1 MAAKTCII
9 CGGGA
14 GSHEHVFPA
23 ALGGRR
29 TNKGIYCTPHN
40 NGFGRHV
47 AELQEQLL
55 MFNAILEVRP
65 DRHDAPRAF
74 AFSDKN
80 GDHFSMLGPSIE
92 TAAPPSIKDLGL
104 PSGETATLKFNN
116 KKQFEDWRETQRK
129 NGWEVRIA
137 ADSGK
142 SQQRL
147 FAAPVSVSL
156 RFGGH
161 AGLQAVGY
169 LALTFFAQ
177 YFPDV
182 ARSKGLEPFKN
193 FLALD
198 FSKNEDEAQWKSD
211 LVWWDG
217 RNADDVVGKS
227 PFQFGHT
234 IVVGVS
240 RSKKRAYA
248 YISFFSSL
256 NFGVDLG
263 PVDDPRERMV
273 RVSIDPRAEK
283 APDDLE
289 TADSETLSIEV
300 DPAAADLRE
309 MIRSGSAESAIGKF
323 LNKVGAW
330 HFERFVSELDG
341 ALKNWAENHS
351 TDSAQF
357 SAALVEKHS
366 QRVLNVVSFAVSG
379 LKEELKKN
387 GNIPAA
393 LIDMM
398 EKLIAADDGQSNG
411 LSQQTNTLLELSKSA
426 IIDVINQELDSQ
438 RASAEKIAFL
448 LSGNQGV
455 TAVTQQVIQ
464 PLLLNCLK

>member
-47 AELQEQLL
+47 AELQKQLL
-55 MFNAILEVRP
+55 MFNAILKVRP

-80 GDHFSMLGPSIE
+80 GDHFSILGQSIE
-92 TAAPPSIKDLGL
+92 TAAPPSINDLGL
-104 PSGETATLKFNN
+104 SSGETAALKFNS
-116 KKQFEDWRETQRK
+116 KEQFEDWKETQRK
-129 NGWEVRIA
+129 NGWDVQV
-137 ADSGK
+137 SGDFGK
-142 SQQRL
+142 PQQRL

-161 AGLQAVGY
+161 AALQAVGY

-182 ARSKGLEPFKN
+182 ARSAGLDPFKN

-198 FSKNEDEAQWKSD
+198 FSKDEAKWKSN

-217 RNADDVVGKS
+217 RNVDDVVGKS
-227 PFQFGHT
+227 PFRFGHT

-240 RSKKRAYA
+240 TLKKRAYA

-256 NFGVDLG
+256 NFCVDLG

-273 RVSIDPRAEK
+273 RVFIDPRAEK
-283 APDDLE
+283 APDDLD
-289 TADSETLSIEV
+289 TVDSDAFSIEV
-300 DPAAADLRE
+300 DPAACDLLE
-309 MIRSGSAESAIGKF
+309 MIQSGTAESAVAKF
-323 LNKVGAW
+323 LHEVGAW
-330 HFERFVSELDG
+330 HFESFVSELDG
-341 ALKNWAENHS
+341 ELQGWRKSHS
-351 TDSAQF
+351 TDSTQF
-357 SAALVEKHS
+357 AATLVQKHR
-366 QRVLNVVSFAVSG
+366 QRVLNVISFVASG
-379 LKEELKKN
+379 LKEEFKKN
-387 GNIPAA
+387 GNIPMA
-393 LIDMM
+393 LLEMM
-398 EKLIAADDGQSNG
+398 DKLIEADDHQSNG
-411 LSQQTNTLLELSKSA
+411 LSQHTNALLELSTNA
-426 IIDVINQELDSQ
+426 ITDVIKWELDSKKCD
-438 RASAEKIAFL
+438 AETIAVL
-448 LSGNQGV
+448 LGGTQGATV
-455 TAVTQQVIQ
+455 ITQQVIQ
-464 PLLLNCLK
+464 PLLLSCSK

>member
-1 MAAKTCII
+1 MTAKTCII

-47 AELQEQLL
+47 AELQKQLL
-55 MFNAILEVRP
+55 MFNAILKVRP

-74 AFSDKN
+74 SFSDKN

-92 TAAPPSIKDLGL
+92 TAAPPSINDLGL
-104 PSGETATLKFNN
+104 SSGETAALKFNS
-116 KKQFEDWRETQRK
+116 KEQFEGWKETQRK
-129 NGWEVRIA
+129 NGWDVQV
-137 ADSGK
+137 SGDFGEP
-142 SQQRL
+142 QQRL

-182 ARSKGLEPFKN
+182 ARSAGLEPFKN

-198 FSKNEDEAQWKSD
+198 FSKEEDEAKWKSN

-217 RNADDVVGKS
+217 RNADDVVGKG
-227 PFQFGHT
+227 PFRFGHT

-240 RSKKRAYA
+240 TTKKRAYA

-273 RVSIDPRAEK
+273 RVFIDPRAEK
-283 APDDLE
+283 APDDLD
-289 TADSETLSIEV
+289 AVDSDAFSIEV
-300 DPAAADLRE
+300 DPAASDLLE
-309 MIRSGSAESAIGKF
+309 MIQSGTAELAVKKF
-323 LNKVGAW
+323 LHEVGAW
-330 HFERFVSELDG
+330 HFESFVSELDEELQG
-341 ALKNWAENHS
+341 WAKSHS
-351 TDSAQF
+351 TDSTQF
-357 SAALVEKHS
+357 AATLVQKHR
-366 QRVLNVVSFAVSG
+366 QRVLNVVSFVASG
-379 LKEELKKN
+379 LKVEFEKN
-387 GNIPAA
+387 GNIPTA
-393 LIDMM
+393 LPEMM
-398 EKLIAADDGQSNG
+398 DKLIEADDHQSNG
-411 LSQQTNTLLELSKSA
+411 LSQHTNALLELSRSA
-426 IIDVINQELDSQ
+426 ITDVIKRELDSKKCD
-438 RASAEKIAFL
+438 AGKIAGL
-448 LSGNQGV
+448 LGGTQGV
-455 TAVTQQVIQ
+455 TVITQQVIQ
-464 PLLLNCLK
+464 PLLLSSLK